1 MKKVRRLLICCLVF
15 VLALL
20 FSAKVVKATKGL
32 DEIEEYIVTVEP
44 DFHDG
49 SLKMNISLTWKVLDD
64 KTDGPLTWIKVG
76 VPNCYVEN
84 LKALSSNI
92 KEIKYSESDGAFIR
106 IDLDRSYH
114 QGEELKIEFSWIQ
127 THMYILEGNV
137 VYYDYN
143 PGWFDDIK
151 VNHCE
156 VRWKMKD
163 VAEITEST
171 IKPEE
176 KSGYYV
182 WSSQLNYGEYIKVNL
197 FYDKA
202 SFLELDPKMQYTNR
216 YMTTKSMIILIALI
230 SGLSLIIIGLII
242 HSYQNRD
249 PYLRER
255 GFIVHR
261 GFFYTGHI
269 SSHYYRSGVSSDGK
283 QINPPVP
290 VSSGHYGGSGG
301 CACACACACAGG
313 GRAGCSMK
321 DFYHTNLA
329 SDNVLSIIKKTK

>member
-1 MKKVRRLLICCLVF
+1 MKKARVLLISCLVI
-15 VLALL
+15 VLAFI

-32 DEIEEYIVTVEP
+32 DEIEKYIVTVEP

-49 SLKMNISLTWKVLDD
+49 SLKMKIALTWKVLDD
-64 KTDGPLTWIKVG
+64 KTDGPLTWIKIG

-92 KEIKYSESDGAFIR
+92 KQIKYSDSDGAFIR
-106 IDLDRSYH
+106 IDLDRKYY
-114 QGEELKIEFSWIQ
+114 QDEELNIEFSWIQ
-127 THMYILEGNV
+127 THMYFIEGNIV
-137 VYYDYN
+137 HYDYN

-151 VNHCE
+151 VNNCE

-163 VAEITEST
+163 VAEITKST
-171 IKPEE
+171 IEPVENN
-176 KSGYYV
+176 GYYV
-182 WSSQLNYGEYIKVNL
+182 WSSPLNYGEYIKVNL

-202 SFLELDPKMQYTNR
+202 SFLELDPDMQFTNR
-216 YMTTKSMIILIALI
+216 YVTTKSMVIMFSVI
-230 SGLSLIIIGLII
+230 SVLLLLIIYNR
-242 HSYQNRD
+242 SNRD

-261 GFFYTGHI
+261 GYFYTGHF
-269 SSHYYRSGVSSDGK
+269 STHYYRSGVSSDGK
-283 QINPPVP
+283 QINPPVA
-290 VSSGHYGGSGG
+290 VSNGHYGGSGG

-329 SDNVLSIIKKTK
+329 SDNVLEIIKKTK